1 MKKVLIVE
9 DDENIL
15 TNVRYLLAAN
25 GYEPLTAKNGL
36 EGLNLAKRNIPD
48 MIISDIMM
56 PEIDGYELKKK
67 LNSSKKTSA
76 IPFIYLTA
84 KAEMQDLRAGMNM
97 GADDYIVKPF
107 KSKELLQA
115 IEIRFKKINDFEKR
129 IEHSE
134 SHNKFKNEDRIFVD
148 HHDKQMFIKI
158 NEIKFI
164 EAEGAYTNVTL
175 LDNKKILVRKLL
187 KEWENVLPCE
197 NFIRI
202 HRGVLINLEYVV
214 KLEKWFNRTYK
225 VYIKDVSVALDIS
238 QRFAVKLKS
247 RLSF

>member
-25 GYEPLTAKNGL
+25 GYEPLTAKNGV
-36 EGLNLAKRNIPD
+36 EGLALAKKNVPD

-67 LNSSKKTSA
+67 LNSNKKTSA

-84 KAEMQDLRAGMNM
+84 KADMQDLRTGMNF

-107 KSKELLQA
+107 KSKELLQV
-115 IEIRFKKINDFEKR
+115 IEVRLKRISEFEKR
-129 IEHSE
+129 FEQPE
-134 SHNKFKNEDRIFVD
+134 SHNKFKYEDRIFVD
-148 HHDKQMFIKI
+148 LRDKQMFIRI

-164 EAEGAYTNVTL
+164 KAEGAYTDVNVL
-175 LDNKKILVRKLL
+175 GNKKILVRKLL
-187 KEWENVLPCE
+187 KEWERVLPPE

-225 VYIKDVSVALDIS
+225 VHLKDVGEALDIS